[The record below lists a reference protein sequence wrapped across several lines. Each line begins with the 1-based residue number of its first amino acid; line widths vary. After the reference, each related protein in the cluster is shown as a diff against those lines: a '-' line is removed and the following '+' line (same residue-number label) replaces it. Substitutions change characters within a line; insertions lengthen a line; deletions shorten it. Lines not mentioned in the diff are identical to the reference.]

1 MGTAPGHGPEAE
13 AVHEGWAGVI
23 RRAIEA
29 GATMTEMEPL
39 TRSCGCDAWAQLG
52 DPNRIDAAL

>member
-13 AVHEGWAGVI
+13 AVHEWWAGVI